1 MNTKKRIDLT
11 LEIIHYTSVLL
22 WLWTAGTS
30 MTQSFM
36 CARLTQ
42 TEVFM
47 RIPKSFVMDF
57 INCI

>member
-1 MNTKKRIDLT
+1 MNTKKRIGL
-11 LEIIHYTSVLL
+11 IIDILYFTVTGSFVWAAFTSII
-22 WLWTAGTS
+22 
-30 MTQSFM
+30 QSFM